1 MVANAR
7 VWVGE
12 QGIAMSGFK
21 WDDLRFFLELHRTGS
36 FTAAG
41 RRLKVSHTTVARHI
55 DSLEHHLGVLLFERT
70 DRGARLTDDGQRIL
84 NAAQSMEDLSEAIA
98 NEAEVSK
105 PGLSGSVRI
114 GAPDGFGNA
123 FLSRVLPDL
132 QKNHPALDLE
142 LVPVPV
148 THKLWKRDVDIAVSL
163 DRPETGKIV
172 MRKLIDYDLRLY
184 GAPELLNEHGAPKS
198 IDDLTAFN
206 FVGYVDDL
214 LYTDELDF
222 NKSIHPELR
231 IAYKGATV
239 KAQLDAVRAGTGLGV
254 LPVFM
259 ARDTDLVPLLTDQ
272 VRFQRTYWLL
282 IPEEYRSLEKIK
294 AVGQFIARTTA
305 KQASVFRYD

>member
-21 WDDLRFFLELHRTGS
+21 WDDLRFFLELHRAGS

-55 DSLEHHLGVLLFERT
+55 DRLEHSLGVLLFERS
-70 DRGARLTDDGQRIL
+70 DKGVILTEEGQRIL
-84 NAAQSMEDLSEAIA
+84 NAAQSMEDLGEAIA

-105 PGLSGSVRI
+105 LGLSGSVRI

-132 QKNHPALDLE
+132 QKEHPALNLE
-142 LVPVPV
+142 LVPVPI

-184 GAPELLNEHGAPKS
+184 GAPDLLDEYGIPS
-198 IDDLTAFN
+198 DIDDLTAFN

-222 NKSIHPELR
+222 NKSIHPDLR

-259 ARDTDLVPLLTDQ
+259 ARETELVPLLTDA

-294 AVGQFIARTTA
+294 AVAQFIAKATTQHA
-305 KQASVFRYD
+305 TVFRCD